1 MKVLVDSSVWS
12 LALRRAPKSPKLRA
26 APDDEARELAR
37 LIVEGNVGLIGPIR
51 QEVLSGIREAAQ
63 FERLRSK
70 LAEFPDAALHPAD
83 FETAAQFFNR
93 CRAKGLQ
100 GSNIDFLI
108 CAVSARSWTIAGSV
122 NGSDGTAS
130 NGPRA
135 EKVAVALRGPPARRR
150 TSSTGVVAPLTFR

>member
-1 MKVLVDSSVWS
+1 M
-12 LALRRAPKSPKLRA
+12 PNG
-26 APDDEARELAR
+26 EARELAR
-37 LIVEGNVGLIGPIR
+37 LIVEGNVELIGPIR

-100 GSNIDFLI
+100 GSNTDFLI
-108 CAVSARSWTIAGSV
+108 CAVSARSLVPILTT
-122 NGSDGTAS
+122 DGDFAMFKKYLPITLHKVRPIHVS
-130 NGPRA
+130 NIR
-135 EKVAVALRGPPARRR
+135 
-150 TSSTGVVAPLTFR
+150 SQ

>member
-12 LALRRAPKSPKLRA
+12 LALRRAPTSPKLRA

-108 CAVSARSWTIAGSV
+108 CAVSARSGMPVLTT
-122 NGSDGTAS
+122 DGDFAMFKKYLPITLHKVRPIHVS
-130 NGPRA
+130 NIR
-135 EKVAVALRGPPARRR
+135 
-150 TSSTGVVAPLTFR
+150 SH

>member
-51 QEVLSGIREAAQ
+51 QEVLSGIREVAQ

-100 GSNIDFLI
+100 GSNTDFLI
-108 CAVSARSWTIAGSV
+108 CAVSARSGMPVLTTDGDFVLFKKYLPIALH
-122 NGSDGTAS
+122 
-130 NGPRA
+130 
-135 EKVAVALRGPPARRR
+135 KVRPIHIPNIR
-150 TSSTGVVAPLTFR
+150 SH

>member
-1 MKVLVDSSVWS
+1 M
-12 LALRRAPKSPKLRA
+12 PNG
-26 APDDEARELAR
+26 EARELAR
-37 LIVEGNVGLIGPIR
+37 LIVEGNVELIGPIR

-100 GSNIDFLI
+100 GSNTDFLI
-108 CAVSARSWTIAGSV
+108 CAVSARSLVPILTT
-122 NGSDGTAS
+122 DGDFAMFKKYLPITLHKVRPIHVS
-130 NGPRA
+130 NIR
-135 EKVAVALRGPPARRR
+135 
-150 TSSTGVVAPLTFR
+150 SH